1 MSRHKLIEVLKSR
14 GCGKI
19 MLKAIQAMYKCTKNV
34 LKAAVINS
42 TIGVRQGAPSSCLL
56 FVIYINEMIKM
67 IKNAI
72 VTDGFLGCCHAL
84 LLMDDTVILATNREM
99 CEAKL
104 KIVIQYCQ
112 EFGMSMNTKKTK
124 FFVINGNER
133 DKAPF
138 EIDGIKIDYICKY
151 LYLGA
156 WFTDSGKIS
165 DVIALHEKSNQAT
178 INKFSIFCAANKQMP
193 FKYKKLVFEA
203 AVTASLLYS
212 AESWFTDSIKPIEQQ
227 YNQLVR
233 CLLGVRRNTSI
244 DLCLIE
250 SGITPIRHVLTNRRA
265 TFIKSKL
272 LENDSEQPF
281 IFAFRLSNMHS
292 TTAYRFMSKCIG
304 HNPVDNPYQN
314 LVNSVYMKSNHGTKM
329 NTYVNTLNTAMSVHP
344 IYTTNVYIP
353 DYQREA
359 FTRLRLMS
367 HNLRIETGRWSRIP
381 PERRV
386 CPCDNTQPQ
395 TESHVLIDCTLTE
408 NIRLRYSTL
417 DFSNVNSL
425 LNEATHLSL
434 LCKYVHE
441 VLNHV

>member
-1 MSRHKLIEVLKSR
+1 
-14 GCGKI
+14 
-19 MLKAIQAMYKCTKNV
+19 MLNAIQAIYKCTKNV
-34 LKAAVINS
+34 LKTAVIDS

-67 IKNAI
+67 MKNA
-72 VTDGFLGCCHAL
+72 VATDGFLGCLHAL
-84 LLMDDTVILATNREM
+84 LLMDDTVILATSREM

-124 FFVINGNER
+124 FFVINGNEMDR
-133 DKAPF
+133 APF
-138 EIDGIKIDYICKY
+138 EIENVKIDYICKY

-156 WFTDSGKIS
+156 WFTESGKLS

-178 INKFSIFCAANKQMP
+178 INKFSIFCAANRQMP

-212 AESWFTDSIKPIEQQ
+212 AESWFTDNIKPIGQQ

-233 CLLGVRRNTSI
+233 CLLGVRKNISI

-250 SGITPIRHVLTNRRA
+250 SGITPLKHVLAKKRA

-272 LENDSEQPF
+272 LENDIEQPF
-281 IFAFRLSNMHS
+281 IFTFRLCNEHR
-292 TTAYRFMSKCIG
+292 TTAYRFMSKCIE
-304 HNPVDNPYQN
+304 HTTVVNPFQTLINCIYR
-314 LVNSVYMKSNHGTKM
+314 KSIHGTKM
-329 NTYVNTLNTAMSVHP
+329 NTYVNTLNTTMDVHP
-344 IYTTNVYIP
+344 IYTTNIYVP
-353 DYQREA
+353 DYLRES

-367 HNLRIETGRWSRIP
+367 HNLKIETGRWSRIP

-386 CPCDNTQPQ
+386 CSCDNIQPQ
-395 TESHVLIDCTLTE
+395 TETHVLIECTLTQ
-408 NIRLRYSTL
+408 NIRLRYSIL
-417 DFSNVNSL
+417 DFTNINSL
-425 LNEATHLSL
+425 LNEATHISM

-441 VLNHV
+441 VLNHY